1 MGKIYDGS
9 NFFMKLKMHGY
20 FVLSCR
26 RILIGR
32 HRCER
37 SGRLG
42 GLQHHPGHRRLC
54 PRRPGALHAQLVLRL
69 PVSTHAGIPADRVSD
84 PHLLLCG
91 SESGSASFHADPD
104 PGGLSLGGSGSETL
118 GAGGKKCL

>member
-69 PVSTHAGIPADRVSD
+69 PVSTHAGISADRVSD

-91 SESGSASFHADPD
+91 S
-104 PGGLSLGGSGSETL
+104 GSGWPFFRRIRIRNTGSRRKEMSL
-118 GAGGKKCL
+118 IVSFIAESF